1 MTTKR
6 EADSPALGY
15 PPTPKHPTIL
25 QVHTY
30 AEFDA
35 RNPPNS
41 RNDDHLGRKGRK
53 PMLNDRPN
61 PVDTWRVKIT
71 AASER
76 TFEEPPPRGEGIGAQ
91 GFADEVRAQ
100 TVEGLL
106 ILEPDHTCLCLTP
119 GPSAGTWQSE
129 GPSAICFCGN
139 GKQTRF
145 LGRLST
151 EGVVSIISLP
161 EGGES

>member
-15 PPTPKHPTIL
+15 PPTPKPTIL

-41 RNDDHLGRKGRK
+41 RNDDHLGRKRRK
-53 PMLNDRPN
+53 PMLNDRTN

-71 AASER
+71 AASDT

-106 ILEPDHTCLCLTP
+106 
-119 GPSAGTWQSE
+119 
-129 GPSAICFCGN
+129 
-139 GKQTRF
+139 
-145 LGRLST
+145 RLST